1 VVRKIL
7 IWLFVGFL
15 IFFAAKR
22 PLAAAAVIRFIAGL
36 LAALATG
43 LSDMVSH
50 VVT

>member
-1 VVRKIL
+1 MVRKIL

-22 PLAAAAVIRFIAGL
+22 PEAAAAVIRFVAGL
-36 LAALATG
+36 LAGLANG
-43 LSDMVSH
+43 LSDMVAH

>member
-1 VVRKIL
+1 MVRKIL

-22 PLAAAAVIRFIAGL
+22 PLAAAAIVRFIAAL
-36 LAALATG
+36 LAGIANGLA
-43 LSDMVSH
+43 DMASN

>member
-22 PLAAAAVIRFIAGL
+22 PQSAAAVIRFIAAMLGGL
-36 LAALATG
+36 ANG
-43 LSDMVSH
+43 LSDMVSN